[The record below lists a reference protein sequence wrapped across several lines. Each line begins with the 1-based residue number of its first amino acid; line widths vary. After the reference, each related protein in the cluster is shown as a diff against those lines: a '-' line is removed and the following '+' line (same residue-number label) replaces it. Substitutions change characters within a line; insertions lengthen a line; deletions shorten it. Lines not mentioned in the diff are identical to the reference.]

1 MKYIKYHMSHKEIAR
16 ELGVSRATVKQIEK
30 SALWKLK
37 KSGKLRAFLEAT
49 EDFETDKRNGS
60 ISDIFF

>member
-16 ELGVSRATVKQIEK
+16 ELGVSRATVQQIEK

-37 KSGKLRAFLEAT
+37 KSGKLRAFLEAK
-49 EDFETDKRNGS
+49 EDYEPPRRNGAFT
-60 ISDIFF
+60 DLF

>member
-1 MKYIKYHMSHKEIAR
+1 MKYIKYHMTHAEIAR
-16 ELGVSRATVKQIEK
+16 ELGVSRATVQQIEN

-49 EDFETDKRNGS
+49 EDYEPPRRNGAFT
-60 ISDIFF
+60 DLY

>member
-1 MKYIKYHMSHKEIAR
+1 MKYIRYHMSHKENAR
-16 ELGVSRATVKQIEK
+16 ELGVSRATAQQIEK

-37 KSGKLRAFLEAT
+37 KSGKLKKFLEST

-60 ISDIFF
+60 LSDIFF

>member
-1 MKYIKYHMSHKEIAR
+1 MKYIRYHMTHSEIAR
-16 ELGVSRATVKQIEK
+16 ELGVSRSTVQQIEN

-37 KSGKLRAFLEAT
+37 KSGKLKKFLEAT

-60 ISDIFF
+60 LSDIFF